1 MVLVISWLCI
11 IYGLVSVLLGII
23 YLIGLYFEYKELAW
37 RPEPEKGEPK
47 KMEPETVIKSQP
59 EDITI
64 VQVLDGRELADDGK
78 SNSSLQS
85 SK

>member
-11 IYGLVSVLLGII
+11 IYGLVSVLLGIF
-23 YLIGLYFEYKELAW
+23 YLIGLYFEYKELVR
-37 RPEPEKGEPK
+37 RPEPEKREPK
-47 KMEPETVIKSQP
+47 KTEPETVIKSQP

-78 SNSSLQS
+78 SNSSL
-85 SK
+85 